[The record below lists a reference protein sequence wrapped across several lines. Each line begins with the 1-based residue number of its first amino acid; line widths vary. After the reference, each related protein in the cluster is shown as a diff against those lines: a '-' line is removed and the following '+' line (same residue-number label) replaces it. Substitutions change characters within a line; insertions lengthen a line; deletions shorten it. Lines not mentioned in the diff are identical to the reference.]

1 MSFFNTRRETLHMER
16 MENAAE
22 LAARAESARATS
34 TEEHY
39 EAVKQHNEEMLQCR
53 KEEIKNQ
60 VYTLTLKGDE
70 ARDYNEWKCL
80 RDKHKEILLV
90 AGILQTIAHHVD
102 QAIESWMERKPTHWS
117 GYEPAH
123 LMEFVKYNVREI
135 NNKLHPILG
144 KGVLDTN
151 CFERE
156 KTENIITK
164 LLENI

>member
-1 MSFFNTRRETLHMER
+1 MSLFNTRREKLHMER
-16 MENAAE
+16 MEDAAN
-22 LAARAESARATS
+22 LAARVECDRTNAM
-34 TEEHY
+34 EEHY
-39 EAVKQHNEEMLQCR
+39 EAVQQHNAEMLKCR
-53 KEEIKNQ
+53 KEEINNQ

-102 QAIESWMERKPTHWS
+102 QAIESWMERKPTHIS
-117 GYEPAH
+117 GYTPAH

-135 NNKLHPILG
+135 NYKLHPILG